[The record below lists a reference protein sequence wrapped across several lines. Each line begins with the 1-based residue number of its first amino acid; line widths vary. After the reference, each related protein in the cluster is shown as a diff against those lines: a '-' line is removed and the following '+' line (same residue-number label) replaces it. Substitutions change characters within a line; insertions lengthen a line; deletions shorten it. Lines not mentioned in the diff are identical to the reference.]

1 MVSDIKVGHTT
12 RKCGFGLHRKNP
24 PKSLLLAR
32 IRIPRFSGKNI
43 MSFNTL
49 QQFATKW
56 RSFIYNLDLRGYT
69 GHWTFAG
76 SLCLPLSTSGSLWQE
91 FDCHMVY
98 MVYCRK
104 YNYNWSDYMG

>member
-12 RKCGFGLHRKNP
+12 RKCGFGLQRKNP

-69 GHWTFAG
+69 GPEREQRKFI
-76 SLCLPLSTSGSLWQE
+76 SCPQKLLSW
-91 FDCHMVY
+91 F
-98 MVYCRK
+98 
-104 YNYNWSDYMG
+104 